1 MSIDQIIIVLII
13 LLALTNFILGYL
25 RYDIVAICSLI
36 LAIIFGVVSADQ
48 AFQGFGHP
56 ATITVATVLI
66 LSRALSNSGAVTYL
80 TKLLE
85 PLTKTKVKHSTK

>member
-1 MSIDQIIIVLII
+1 MSIDQIIIILII
-13 LLALTNFILGYL
+13 FIALANFILGYL
-25 RYDIVAICSLI
+25 RYDLVAICALI
-36 LAIIFGVVSADQ
+36 LAIIFGVVSPDK
-48 AFQGFGHP
+48 AFEGFGHP

-85 PLTKTKVKHSTK
+85 PLKVSDGL